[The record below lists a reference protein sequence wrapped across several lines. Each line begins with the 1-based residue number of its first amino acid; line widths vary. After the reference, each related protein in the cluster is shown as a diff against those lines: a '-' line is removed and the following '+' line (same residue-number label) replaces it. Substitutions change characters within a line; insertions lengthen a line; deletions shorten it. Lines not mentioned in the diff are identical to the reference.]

1 MHNDINLGRP
11 NSSEFLLL
19 TGDGK
24 NGLNHLKHWVP
35 EFLKANVSFSI
46 LVRSKELFRLVQ
58 EEYRMLDILIAES
71 ALDVESTLSNLSSL
85 KAIFFMS
92 NPSNNIHVLRFNNYK
107 HIFLGSDN
115 SDRDA
120 QVTKIFR
127 AYDEL
132 WLTSQSSID
141 KIKSSINI
149 EYLVVRKIGKPQF
162 KEFFESPGKKV
173 LKSVL
178 IIASS
183 ENNIYS
189 NSNMLVKIIN
199 SIPKDLHLKIVLD
212 QSLNSKNILFKNFKS
227 QLNEFNWIKGR
238 DCKIYDSLTDDF
250 IANSDYI
257 ICDINNYQQKFLA
270 ANALMC
276 LYTPNS
282 ISPETL
288 FENKYI
294 SFEGIAQFSSEDE
307 LECIFTEYENLYT
320 RQKEFSEYWLGNSYT
335 MKDEFAANLQQLGA
349 I

>member
-1 MHNDINLGRP
+1 MHNYINLGKP

-35 EFLKANVSFSI
+35 EFLKTKVKFSI
-46 LVRSKELFRLVQ
+46 LVRSKELFKLVQ
-58 EEYRMLDILIAES
+58 KEYRMLDVLLAES
-71 ALDVESTLSNLSSL
+71 ALDVEAILSDLSCL

-132 WLTSQSSID
+132 WLSSQSSID
-141 KIKSSINI
+141 KIKSKINI
-149 EYLVVRKIGKPQF
+149 EDLVVRKIGKPQF
-162 KEFFESPGKKV
+162 KELLESFYKQSP
-173 LKSVL
+173 KSVL
-178 IIASS
+178 IVASS

-189 NSNMLVKIIN
+189 ISNILVKIIN
-199 SIPKDLHLKIVLD
+199 SIPEDLHIKIVLD
-212 QSLNSKNILFKNFKS
+212 QSINSKNILFKDFKS

-238 DCKIYDSLTDDF
+238 NCKIYDSLMDDF

-270 ANALMC
+270 ADALIC

-294 SFEGIAQFSSEDE
+294 SFEGIAQFSIEDE
-307 LECIFTEYENLYT
+307 LECIFTEYENLYM

-335 MKDEFAANLQQLGA
+335 MKDEFAANLQQLSV

>member
-1 MHNDINLGRP
+1 MYKYSNLEKS
-11 NSSEFLLL
+11 NSSEILLL

-35 EFLKANVSFSI
+35 EFLKANMRFSI
-46 LVRSKELFRLVQ
+46 LVRGKELFKLVQ
-58 EEYRMLDILIAES
+58 KEYRMLDVLLAES
-71 ALDVESTLSNLSSL
+71 ALDVEAILSDLSSL

-92 NPSNNIHVLRFNNYK
+92 NPSNNIHVLRFNKYK
-107 HIFLGSDN
+107 HIFLGSEN

-120 QVTKIFR
+120 QVTKMFR

-132 WLTSQSSID
+132 WVTSQSSID
-141 KIKSSINI
+141 KIKSKIDI
-149 EYLVVRKIGKPQF
+149 EDLVVRKIGKPQF
-162 KEFFESPGKKV
+162 KELFESFYKQSP
-173 LKSVL
+173 KSVL
-178 IIASS
+178 IVASS

-189 NSNMLVKIIN
+189 SSNILVRIIN
-199 SIPKDLHLKIVLD
+199 SIPRDFHIKIVLD
-212 QSLNSKNILFKNFKS
+212 QSINSKNILFKDFKS
-227 QLNEFNWIKGR
+227 QLNEFNWVKGR

-250 IANSDYI
+250 IADSDYI

-270 ANALMC
+270 ANALIC

-294 SFEGIAQFSSEDE
+294 SFEGIAQFSKQDE
-307 LECIFTEYENLYT
+307 LEHIFTEYEGLYT
-320 RQKEFSEYWLGNSYT
+320 RQKEFSEYWIGNSYT
-335 MKDEFAANLQQLGA
+335 MKDEFAANLQQLST